1 MDLERNGSV
10 KGAGRGLAKIAY
22 LGPKGSFTEAAA
34 KALIPNG
41 KHIPYKTIPDSIDA
55 VQNEEVD
62 FAVVPLENAIE
73 GSVNIT
79 LDYIIHHQR
88 VKMVGEITAPIHQ
101 HLMVK
106 EQFAKNWQ
114 EITTIYSHP
123 QAIAQC
129 HQFLRKH
136 LPNATHKYMS
146 STSEA
151 AEFLMNTDG
160 KPYGVIANEICAKE
174 YGLVIVQS
182 NINDY
187 MNNRTR
193 FVALTRN
200 DSPHSFDHHLDVP
213 YKTTLMVT
221 LPSDYSGALH
231 QVLSA
236 FAWRKINLSKIESRP
251 MKTGL
256 GNYFFIIDAD
266 MKLDD
271 VLLPGVRDE
280 LQALGCTVEL
290 LGSYPCF
297 EWEKIYSEATERTDA
312 QERI

>member
-1 MDLERNGSV
+1 MVRV
-10 KGAGRGLAKIAY
+10 AF

-34 KALIPNG
+34 KAVLPNG
-41 KHIPYKTIPDSIDA
+41 NHIPYRTIPDSIDA

-62 FAVVPLENAIE
+62 YAVVPIENAIE

-88 VKMVGEITAPIHQ
+88 VMLVGEITAPIHQ
-101 HLMVK
+101 HFMVR
-106 EQFAKNWQ
+106 EEYASNWQ
-114 EITTIYSHP
+114 EITAVFSHP

-129 HQFLRKH
+129 HQFLREH
-136 LPNATHKYMS
+136 LPNATYEYMS
-146 STSEA
+146 STAEA
-151 AEFLMNTDG
+151 AKFLMNTEG
-160 KPYGVIANEICAKE
+160 KPFGVIANEICAEE
-174 YGLVIVQS
+174 YGLKIVQR

-187 MNNRTR
+187 INNRTR
-193 FVALTRN
+193 FAVLKKGELVDPLFSDAE
-200 DSPHSFDHHLDVP
+200 VP
-213 YKTTLMVT
+213 YKTTLMIT

-236 FAWRKINLSKIESRP
+236 FAWRKINLNKIESRP

-256 GNYFFIIDAD
+256 GNYYFIIDAE

-271 VLLPGVRDE
+271 VLIPGVRDE
-280 LQALGCTVEL
+280 LTALGCTVEL

-297 EWEKIYSEATERTDA
+297 EWEALHSVKK
-312 QERI
+312 

>member
-1 MDLERNGSV
+1 M
-10 KGAGRGLAKIAY
+10 AKIAF

-34 KALIPNG
+34 KALFPNG
-41 KHIPYKTIPDSIDA
+41 TFIPYRTIPDSIDA
-55 VQNEEVD
+55 VQNDEVD
-62 FAVVPLENAIE
+62 YTVVPLENAIE

-88 VKMVGEITAPIHQ
+88 VMMIGEITAPIHQ
-101 HLMVK
+101 HLMVR
-106 EQFAKNWQ
+106 EEFAENWQ
-114 EITTIYSHP
+114 EISTIYSHP

-129 HQFLRKH
+129 HHFLRKH
-136 LPNATHKYMS
+136 LPNASHEYMS
-146 STSEA
+146 STAEA
-151 AEFLMNTDG
+151 AKFIKDAKG
-160 KPYGVIANEICAKE
+160 KPFGAIANEICAKE

-187 MNNRTR
+187 VNNRTR
-193 FVALTRN
+193 FVALKKGDNIDHTF
-200 DSPHSFDHHLDVP
+200 HSFERNGNTK

-256 GNYFFIIDAD
+256 GNYFFIIDAQ

-271 VLLPGVRDE
+271 VLIPGVRDE
-280 LQALGCTVEL
+280 LTALGCTVEF
-290 LGSYPCF
+290 LGTYPCF
-297 EWEKIYSEATERTDA
+297 EWETIHAPVKK
-312 QERI
+312 